1 MLNLSPMRF
10 KNYVWPH
17 NPRVYEIRFQKKIT
31 EHHVPFGRTM
41 LRSMGLGCRI
51 MRGEGEFTGP
61 GAYEEFKKLASV
73 FYDDSPGV
81 LTHPLWQPATVYFSA
96 LELRQEPTEDY
107 VAYSFEF
114 RECFDAY
121 DAGVRALYTPA
132 AAVSA
137 APALVTAAA
146 ADAEKWYTAVYG
158 DCLWNIARSNGMSL
172 NELLALN
179 PQIKNPNL
187 LYVGDRVRIA

>member
-17 NPRVYEIRFQKKIT
+17 NPRVYEIRFQKNIT
-31 EHHVPFGRTM
+31 EHPVPFGRCM

-73 FYDDSPGV
+73 FYDDSPGM

-96 LELRQEPTEDY
+96 LELRQVPTENY

-114 RECFDAY
+114 RECFDGYQSGAK
-121 DAGVRALYTPA
+121 ALYTPA
-132 AAVSA
+132 AVTAQAVSTVSA
-137 APALVTAAA
+137 AST
-146 ADAEKWYTAVYG
+146 EKWYVAVYG
-158 DCLWNIARSNGMSL
+158 DCLWNIARANGMSL